1 MFMAGPQHT
10 GRVQVYHYIPIGME
24 QDVCIAI
31 PKGRPREFCVDQA
44 LTAALMV
51 FWRRGY
57 EGASM
62 AELTAA
68 MGITKPSL
76 YAAFGNKEALFHK
89 ALDLYER
96 EKLAYMS
103 TALQEPTAR
112 LVADKLLRGA
122 LQMQSGTSDPKGCLA
137 VISAVA
143 CGVESDSIKAD
154 VATRRESSRAALV
167 ARFEQ
172 AKANGEL
179 PENMTAD
186 ALANYLFT
194 ILQGMSVQAS
204 SGASCVELGQLVDTS
219 MTVWP
224 TR

>member
-1 MFMAGPQHT
+1 
-10 GRVQVYHYIPIGME
+10 
-24 QDVCIAI
+24 
-31 PKGRPREFCVDQA
+31 
-44 LTAALMV
+44 
-51 FWRRGY
+51 
-57 EGASM
+57 M

-137 VISAVA
+137 VISTVA
-143 CGVESDSIKAD
+143 CGAESDSIKAD
-154 VATRRESSRAALV
+154 VATRRESSRGALV

-204 SGASCVELGQLVDTS
+204 SGASCAELGELVDTS

-224 TR
+224 TA

>member
-1 MFMAGPQHT
+1 
-10 GRVQVYHYIPIGME
+10 ME
-24 QDVCIAI
+24 QDVCIAP

-44 LTAALMV
+44 LAAALIV
-51 FWRRGY
+51 FWRHGY

-96 EKLAYMS
+96 EKLAYIGM
-103 TALQEPTAR
+103 ALQEPTAR
-112 LVADKLLRGA
+112 LVAEKLLLGA
-122 LQMQSGTSDPKGCLA
+122 LELQSGVTDPKGCLA
-137 VISAVA
+137 VISSVA
-143 CGVESDSIKAD
+143 CSAESESIKAD
-154 VATRRESSRAALV
+154 VATRRESSCAALI

-172 AKANGEL
+172 AKDNGEL
-179 PENMTAD
+179 PDGLTSE
-186 ALANYLFT
+186 ALARYLFAL
-194 ILQGMSVQAS
+194 IQGMSVQAS
-204 SGASCVELGQLVDTS
+204 SGATCSDLHQLVDTS
-219 MTVWP
+219 MSVWP

>member
-1 MFMAGPQHT
+1 
-10 GRVQVYHYIPIGME
+10 
-24 QDVCIAI
+24 
-31 PKGRPREFCVDQA
+31 
-44 LTAALMV
+44 
-51 FWRRGY
+51 
-57 EGASM
+57 M

-96 EKLAYMS
+96 EKLAYMG

-122 LQMQSGTSDPKGCLA
+122 LQMQSGISDPKGCLA
-137 VISAVA
+137 VISTVA
-143 CGVESDSIKAD
+143 CGAESDSIKAD
-154 VATRRESSRAALV
+154 VAARRESSRAAVV

-186 ALANYLFT
+186 ALTNYLFA

-204 SGASCVELGQLVDTS
+204 SGASCAELGQLVDTS
-219 MTVWP
+219 MTIWP
-224 TR
+224 TA